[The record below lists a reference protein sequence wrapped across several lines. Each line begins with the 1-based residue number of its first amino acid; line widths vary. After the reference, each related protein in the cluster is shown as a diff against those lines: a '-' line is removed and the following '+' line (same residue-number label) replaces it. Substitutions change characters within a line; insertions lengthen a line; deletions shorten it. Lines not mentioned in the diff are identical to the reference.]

1 MVYLATIIMY
11 LNKHDMMYLQSDLMC
26 SYVKNTNYTYHILQ
40 LICQNGGPEVVVN
53 CVRN

>member
-1 MVYLATIIMY
+1 M
-11 LNKHDMMYLQSDLMC
+11 DLPLCRDIERLYVMC
-26 SYVKNTNYTYHILQ
+26 SYVKNTNYTCHILQ